1 MDDETARYD
10 VKSTLS
16 CNFLYPQHERGHFD
30 AEYEAII
37 RAETTMT
44 SPLNVCK
51 VGLNEQ
57 SILRCCVQIIIS
69 KVPLSV
75 LSVDVYLQ
83 DQKQPQRGSCNYG
96 YQWAQHLMELA
107 WT

>member
-44 SPLNVCK
+44 SLSNVCE

-57 SILRCCVQIIIS
+57 SVLRCCVQIIIS

-75 LSVDVYLQ
+75 FSVVVCLQ
-83 DQKQPQRGSCNYG
+83 DRKQLQMGSCNYG
-96 YQWAQHLMELA
+96 YKWA
-107 WT
+107 

>member
-1 MDDETARYD
+1 VQLPVSSAR
-10 VKSTLS
+10 
-16 CNFLYPQHERGHFD
+16 RGHFD

-83 DQKQPQRGSCNYG
+83 DQKQPQRGKLQLWLPVGTAFDGVGMDLNLQGKFWS
-96 YQWAQHLMELA
+96 Q
-107 WT
+107 